1 MAKLKVWM
9 GYILPGSD
17 KYFGFFNGHM
27 ITVLMTARGQ
37 RASWTHTAI
46 DKFDLIIDIVSCTTT
61 A

>member
-1 MAKLKVWM
+1 M